1 MQPTVKKPSCI
12 GICRCRVAFW
22 LNLLLFWKGSQ
33 VSGAASDINQPLL
46 TSKVF
51 YRVPEVN
58 RPLT

>member
-1 MQPTVKKPSCI
+1 M
-12 GICRCRVAFW
+12 AFW

-33 VSGAASDINQPLL
+33 VSGAASDNNQPLL